1 MAKEKKKSKFGSHLA
16 SISFFTLMGMVL
28 GFAMI
33 SFLEW
38 QLPEGIESSEKA
50 YRIFAMLVFL
60 YLSCFIHI
68 AINTGTN
75 SRLTSR
81 FITEP
86 PIL

>member
-38 QLPEGIESSEKA
+38 QLPEGIESSEKSLPNLRHA
-50 YRIFAMLVFL
+50 GVPVSGLVHT
-60 YLSCFIHI
+60 YCH
-68 AINTGTN
+68 
-75 SRLTSR
+75 
-81 FITEP
+81 P
-86 PIL
+86 